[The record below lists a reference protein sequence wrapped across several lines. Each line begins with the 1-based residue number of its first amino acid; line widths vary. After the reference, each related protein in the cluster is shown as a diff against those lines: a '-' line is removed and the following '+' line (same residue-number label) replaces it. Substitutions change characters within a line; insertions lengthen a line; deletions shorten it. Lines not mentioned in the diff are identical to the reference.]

1 LPALDTPTVDDA
13 AWIDR
18 VAEATGDD
26 AGPAL
31 REWRRSTRTSQAEA
45 AGRLGMTQQN
55 LSQIETGRH
64 PMSYELRR
72 RAIDELGIAAGDL
85 GLSAGRHQPSDRE
98 LPDSVRDSQ
107 ARWRFER
114 RWLNQHRSRL
124 AGLAAALYPAEH
136 RLPGTPLIAPPEWVP
151 DTPLDLR
158 SVGLDLDEQPRPFAV
173 DGGGAETLAC
183 RPLCKPGTHFD
194 TYTAAVRHVDP
205 PRLFESRPSY
215 RLFGAD
221 LPGRHMSFGLA
232 AYFDKLDV
240 SETVGHELAAACL
253 AHGAEPPRTAD
264 ALRDELPFRKLIGD
278 PFDTSRRAVIP
289 AITTLTIRLR
299 RYPAP
304 PSFLLHWRDSAKV
317 ATAGGMYD
325 VIPAGEFQPASV
337 ALWDRRNDFDLWRN
351 ILREYSEELLGAAE
365 HDGTRSRPI
374 NYDDW
379 PLCQALEDAR
389 RAGALTSSLLGV
401 GLDALTLAATILTVV
416 VIDDD
421 VFLRQFGA
429 ASRLN
434 DEGEIVGTGGGQPVE
449 GLPFTEQVV
458 ERLLT
463 SEPMASPGAACLALA
478 WRHRD
483 TILGQ

>member
-1 LPALDTPTVDDA
+1 MPAVETPTVPDGR
-13 AWIDR
+13 WIDR

-26 AGPAL
+26 AGPTL
-31 REWRRSTRTSQAEA
+31 REWRRSTKTSQVEA
-45 AGRLGMTQQN
+45 ARRLGMTQQN

-64 PMSYELRR
+64 PMSYEARR
-72 RAIDELGIAAGDL
+72 RAVDELGISPSDL
-85 GLSAGRHQPSDRE
+85 GLSSGRHQAPDRE
-98 LPDSVRDSQ
+98 SADQVRESQ

-124 AGLAAALYPAEH
+124 AGLASELYPAEH
-136 RLPGTPLIAPPEWVP
+136 RLPDTPLIAPPEWVP
-151 DTPLDLR
+151 DAPVDLR
-158 SVGLDLDEQPRPFAV
+158 TIALTLDEQQQPSAV
-173 DGGGAETLAC
+173 DGGEPETLAC
-183 RPLCKPGTHFD
+183 RPLCKPDTHFD
-194 TYTAAVRHVDP
+194 SYTSAVKHVDP

-215 RLFGAD
+215 RLLGAD
-221 LPGRHMSFGLA
+221 LAAGQMRFGLA

-240 SETVGHELAAACL
+240 SEAVGHELAAACL
-253 AHGAEPPRTAD
+253 AHGAEPPRTAA
-264 ALRDELPFRKLIGD
+264 ALRDALPFRSLIGD
-278 PFDTSRRAVIP
+278 PFDPTRRAVIP

-299 RYPAP
+299 RYPAE
-304 PSFLLHWRDSAKV
+304 PSFLLHWRDPAKV

-351 ILREYSEELLGAAE
+351 IVREYSEELLGTPE

-374 NYDDW
+374 DYDGW
-379 PLCQALEDAR
+379 PLYQELETAKQAGTL
-389 RAGALTSSLLGV
+389 SPFLLGV

-421 VFLRQFGA
+421 VFRQQFGTA
-429 ASRLN
+429 GRLN
-434 DEGEIVGTGGGQPVE
+434 EEGEMVGTGGGQPVE
-449 GLPFTEQVV
+449 GLPFTGPVV
-458 ERLLT
+458 ERLLS

-483 TILGQ
+483 TILSQ